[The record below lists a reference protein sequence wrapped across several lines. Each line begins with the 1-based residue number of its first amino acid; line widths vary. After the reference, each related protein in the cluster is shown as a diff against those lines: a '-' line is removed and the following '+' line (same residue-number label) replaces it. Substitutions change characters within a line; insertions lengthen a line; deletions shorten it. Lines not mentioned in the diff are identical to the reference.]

1 MKTYT
6 VTLTADAENAF
17 ASVIRFDRDA
27 VIELE
32 NEDNIYTIETKYD
45 IEQLLDMEPGVF
57 CYDVTES
64 S

>member
-6 VTLTADAENAF
+6 VILTPDAENAF

-32 NEDNIYTIETKYD
+32 NEDNTYTIETEYD
-45 IEQLLDMEPGVF
+45 IDQLLDMEPGVF